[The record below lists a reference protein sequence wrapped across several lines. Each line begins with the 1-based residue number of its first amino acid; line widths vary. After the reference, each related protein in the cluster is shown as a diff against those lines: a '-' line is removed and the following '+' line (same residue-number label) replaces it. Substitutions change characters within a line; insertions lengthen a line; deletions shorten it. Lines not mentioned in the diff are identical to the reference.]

1 VFDVITNENFEP
13 KASKNFRGDY
23 KGRRKRGPTSSR
35 DGKRNKRVKL
45 NPSKSEKEAK
55 NKQQPPAKEIKP
67 DKLADSMTPKRKHR
81 KVG

>member
-1 VFDVITNENFEP
+1 MITHKNLEP

-23 KGRRKRGPTSSR
+23 KGHRKRGPTSSR

-45 NPSKSEKEAK
+45 NPPEPEKEAEK
-55 NKQQPPAKEIKP
+55 KLQHAAKEIKP
-67 DKLADSMTPKRKHR
+67 EKLADAVPPKRKNR